1 MKRYKDVKFQ
11 LWKLNYQNRNI
22 LFFKNL
28 PPVCLPKYANFIA
41 KKAIFLLTL
50 TLTIFRIEERVKKN
64 FPIYQLFLVTSADVG
79 ISLQNLLTFSLSLFA
94 TMVQNLK
101 TIPSTSRKILNVNQ
115 KKLVFLVKYF

>member
-1 MKRYKDVKFQ
+1 M
-11 LWKLNYQNRNI
+11 
-22 LFFKNL
+22 
-28 PPVCLPKYANFIA
+28 
-41 KKAIFLLTL
+41 
-50 TLTIFRIEERVKKN
+50 EERVEKN